1 MGYDI
6 DPTAPVKKKRGPK
19 PMTLEERARRASYK
33 PVKARVRY
41 VNEISIRRKIVLIE
55 YFLHHRIHEPMV
67 EQGLQGRRR
76 TMEGLEWDGAWRPP
90 TLKEAEAHFKVPA
103 STIQHIWKQR
113 EEIVALKASG
123 RKRLPSSK
131 PRKKRLKKGE
141 AAAAEPEA
149 GNEQNGDGNA
159 GANESGNGNTANSGD
174 GEESEN
180 SEIDNSDDDDD
191 DDDGDSD
198 LDLEGML
205 RTELGA
211 ATDSHMTEAPAPA
224 PAPAPASAPAPA
236 PAAQAQ
242 AQPAS

>member
-6 DPTAPVKKKRGPK
+6 DPAAPVKKKRGPK

-41 VNEISIRRKIVLIE
+41 VNELSIRRKIVLIE

-131 PRKKRLKKGE
+131 PRKKRQKKGE
-141 AAAAEPEA
+141 AAAEAEA
-149 GNEQNGDGNA
+149 GNGQNGDGNA
-159 GANESGNGNTANSGD
+159 GTNENGNENTGNSGD
-174 GEESEN
+174 GEHAGDGENSEN
-180 SEIDNSDDDDD
+180 SENDNSDSDS
-191 DDDGDSD
+191 DSD
-198 LDLEGML
+198 LDLEEVL
-205 RTELGA
+205 RTDLSP
-211 ATDSHMTEAPAPA
+211 ATDSHMTEEPAPA
-224 PAPAPASAPAPA
+224 PAPEPAPEPAPASA
-236 PAAQAQ
+236 
-242 AQPAS
+242 QPTG

>member
-6 DPTAPVKKKRGPK
+6 DPAAPVKKKRGPK

-141 AAAAEPEA
+141 AAAAAEA
-149 GNEQNGDGNA
+149 EVGNEQNGGGNA
-159 GANESGNGNTANSGD
+159 GTNESGNGNTANSGD
-174 GEESEN
+174 GEDSEN

-191 DDDGDSD
+191 DDGESD

-205 RTELGA
+205 RTEVGS
-211 ATDSHMTEAPAPA
+211 ATDSHMNE
-224 PAPAPASAPAPA
+224 APASASAQAPA
-236 PAAQAQ
+236 QAP
-242 AQPAS
+242 AQPTS

>member
-141 AAAAEPEA
+141 AAAAEAEA

-159 GANESGNGNTANSGD
+159 GADGDGGGNTANSGD
-174 GEESEN
+174 GEDSEN
-180 SEIDNSDDDDD
+180 SEIDDDDEDD

-211 ATDSHMTEAPAPA
+211 ATDSHMAE
-224 PAPAPASAPAPA
+224 APASASVSAPVPAQAPA
-236 PAAQAQ
+236 
-242 AQPAS
+242 QPTS